1 MMIWGWGSDGHLGA
15 GGWAMMII
23 WAVFWI
29 AVIVAIVFLIRHLV
43 TRSDEVRWENHEN
56 PGMVHHP
63 WRRSQALNILEERYA
78 RGEIDREEFLRKKA
92 DLE

>member
-1 MMIWGWGSDGHLGA
+1 MVWGWGSDGHLGA
-15 GGWAMMII
+15 AGWAMMIV

-29 AVIVAIVFLIRHLV
+29 AVIVGIILVIRHLV
-43 TRSDEVRWENHEN
+43 MRSNEGRWDEQVSQ
-56 PGMVHHP
+56 GAAQHP
-63 WRRSQALNILEERYA
+63 WRRSQALSILEERYA